1 MYICLTFTIYAIIRS
16 NWYSGYGIL
25 IFCLTEMY
33 ILCILGTAISTEVT
47 YNHEK
52 NCFPFHF
59 SLMQNFFFEKLFY
72 VIFHVLVR
80 ILLKLNELD
89 FILSSLSFETCPDFL
104 RCNRRTISRSKN
116 NILQVLQI
124 FLPTS
129 ISCVSLNYS
138 FMHKMI
144 CDSYSKNFRKI

>member
-59 SLMQNFFFEKLFY
+59 CSMQNFIWK
-72 VIFHVLVR
+72 IVLRYISWARR
-80 ILLKLNELD
+80 ILLKFNELD
-89 FILSSLSFETCPDFL
+89 FILSSLSFETCPDLL